1 MTSET
6 LLAAAA
12 NHLWQSTAF
21 AAMAALVAL
30 TLKKNDARA
39 RYRVWLAA
47 SLKFMAPFA
56 VLVAM
61 GSHLKPSA
69 QPAVPPSRL
78 LLIEQIG
85 LPFGMPIASYAA
97 VKPAASASD
106 GMHLSVVLFV
116 LWLGGAVFI
125 LIRWLAQWQRAACLI
140 HQARPITEGVVAEA
154 VRRLANQAGIQTSVR
169 IVSSQAPFEPGV
181 FGWLRPVLFLPEGI
195 EKHLSAAQFEAV
207 IAHEISHVRR
217 RDNLFAAVHA
227 LVEAVFWFHP
237 LVWWIGARLLE
248 ERERACDEEV
258 LARGSQPAAYA
269 KGILRTCRLYLES
282 SSPCMSGVTGAD
294 LKERILRITSQMK
307 ARNLGPGRKALL
319 ALAAALAVMAPVV
332 FGLLR
337 APAVRAQSQ
346 AAATSTPEGFEVA
359 SVKPSDPS
367 SRNTFMNVTPGG
379 GFQASNMNLK
389 FLIRF
394 AYSVEDFQISGGPAW
409 MNSEAYD
416 VDAKPSPGAAV
427 DIRTM
432 NVPERE
438 EFQKRIQLK
447 VHALLAERF
456 KLTIHRESKD
466 MPIYELVVAKN
477 GPRLTAA
484 APGEGKGTRGL
495 RMRYGEFQGSGAT
508 LPVLAQRLFFLT
520 GRMVVDK
527 TGLTGNYDFKL
538 DFTPEPG
545 QMAPPP
551 PGVEKEPLPPPGPSI
566 FTALQEQL
574 GLKLQSAKGP
584 VEVIVIDRVEKPSA
598 N

>member
-1 MTSET
+1 MISET
-6 LLAAAA
+6 LIAAAA

-21 AAMAALVAL
+21 AAMAALIAFAL
-30 TLKKNDARA
+30 RKNDARV
-39 RYRVWLAA
+39 RYRVWMAA
-47 SLKFMAPFA
+47 SLKFLAPFA

-61 GSHLKPSA
+61 GTHLKSPA
-69 QPAVPPSRL
+69 QPVVSPSRL
-78 LLIEQIG
+78 VLVEQIG
-85 LPFGMPIASYAA
+85 QPFGMPTAA
-97 VKPAASASD
+97 HAGVKPAASAIS
-106 GMHLSVVLFV
+106 GMHLPVVLFV
-116 LWLGGAVFI
+116 LWLGGALFV
-125 LIRWLAQWQRAACLI
+125 LIRWLAWWRRAAGLI
-140 HQARPITEGVVAEA
+140 RQARPVTEGALAAA
-154 VRRLANQAGIQTSVR
+154 VRCLADQAGVRTPVR
-169 IVSSQAPFEPGV
+169 IVSSRAPLEPGV

-195 EKHLSAAQFEAV
+195 EKHLSAEQIEAV

-217 RDNLFAAVHA
+217 RDNLFAAVQA

-237 LVWWIGARLLE
+237 LVWWIGARLLD

-258 LARGSQPAAYA
+258 LARGSRPVAYA
-269 KGILRTCRLYLES
+269 EGILRTCRLCLES
-282 SSPCMSGVTGAD
+282 PSPCMSGVTGAD

-346 AAATSTPEGFEVA
+346 AAATSTPEGFELA
-359 SVKPSDPS
+359 SLKPGDPS

-432 NVPERE
+432 NVPQRE

-447 VHALLAERF
+447 VQALLAERF

-477 GPRLTAA
+477 GPKLTAA
-484 APGEGKGTRGL
+484 APGEGKGPRGL

-508 LPVLAQRLFFLT
+508 LPVLAQRLFLLT

-551 PGVEKEPLPPPGPSI
+551 PGIEKEPLPAPGPSI

-584 VEVIVIDRVEKPSA
+584 VEVIVVDRVEKPSA